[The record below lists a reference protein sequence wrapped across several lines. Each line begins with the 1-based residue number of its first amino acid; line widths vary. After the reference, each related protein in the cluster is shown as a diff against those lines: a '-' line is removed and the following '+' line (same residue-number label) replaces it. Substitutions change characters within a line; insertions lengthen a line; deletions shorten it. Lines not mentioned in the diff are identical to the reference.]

1 MVRSPQMDYQVDA
14 SASFRHRCGHRSAL
28 KARWIIKDGKSE
40 RSCLR
45 RKVISPAQLSPTD
58 IAGSEALSDAVNTL
72 SAQIAQS
79 IKHLSEALGMAAKLR
94 RAPMTTLSSD

>member
-1 MVRSPQMDYQVDA
+1 MQNYGRSHLPRA
-14 SASFRHRCGHRSAL
+14 SL
-28 KARWIIKDGKSE
+28 
-40 RSCLR
+40 
-45 RKVISPAQLSPTD
+45 LSPTD

-79 IKHLSEALGMAAKLR
+79 IKHLREALGTAAKLR